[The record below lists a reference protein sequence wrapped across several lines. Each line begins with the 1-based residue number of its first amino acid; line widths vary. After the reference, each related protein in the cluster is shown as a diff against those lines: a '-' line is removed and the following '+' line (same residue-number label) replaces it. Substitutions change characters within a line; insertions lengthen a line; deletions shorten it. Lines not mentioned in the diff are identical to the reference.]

1 MRFPFPRS
9 LPSWLLTILISGLL
23 ITQIATLWIV
33 SQDRKEANYALE
45 LFRLSERATSL
56 VKLLNT
62 TPVSDW
68 NSLASRL
75 ASSGQGLTITA
86 QPDVPTVL
94 ASEED
99 LAELE
104 DVLVARLAR
113 YGVIDARIRRDKL
126 AHGPH
131 ATVVPTADSGDIGDV
146 EKQINDLAA
155 TANLGASL
163 TTSLQFGDGRWI
175 NFTTR
180 ITPADPIITTETIPL
195 FALVALSVVLVAI
208 WATRRLT
215 APYRVLEH
223 AVHRIGGDLKSSPL
237 PEDGSR
243 EYKAAARAVNTMQS
257 KLLDYVAEREQLA
270 AALAHDLRTP
280 LTRIRLRLALVEDE
294 ALAKSLAKDL
304 SDIEAI
310 SRSVIDFATSE
321 LANEEKEKVDLWSL
335 LLSIADNYPDA
346 TLDER
351 NSDML
356 DAIAY
361 CQPVSVQRSITNLID
376 NAIAYGGKAKLSLRQ
391 ENNELV
397 LRVKDN
403 GPGIP
408 ADQIEEMFKPFN
420 RVEKSRNRDSGGF
433 GLGLTIARNVARANA
448 GDILLKNNPSGG
460 LIAEL
465 HLPVWR
471 A

>member
-33 SQDRKEANYALE
+33 SQDRKDANNALE
-45 LFRLSERATSL
+45 LFRLSERATAL
-56 VKLLNT
+56 VKLLST
-62 TPVSDW
+62 TPLSDW

-75 ASSGQGLTITA
+75 TNSGQGISITA

-94 ASEED
+94 ASEDD

-126 AHGPH
+126 VHGLH
-131 ATVVPTADSGDIGDV
+131 IASAQNSDSGDIGDV

-155 TANLGASL
+155 TTNLSASL
-163 TTSLQFGDGRWI
+163 TTSLQFGDGRWM

-223 AVHRIGGDLKSSPL
+223 AVHRIGSDLKSPPL
-237 PEDGSR
+237 TEDGSR
-243 EYKAAARAVNTMQS
+243 EYKAAAKAVNTMQS

-304 SDIEAI
+304 NDIEAI

-321 LANEEKEKVDLWSL
+321 LANEKKEKVDLWSL
-335 LLSIADNYPDA
+335 LLSIADNYPQA

-351 NSDML
+351 NSDRR

-361 CQPVSVQRSITNLID
+361 CQPVSIQRSITNLID
-376 NAIAYGGKAKLSLRQ
+376 NAIAYGGKAKLSLKQ

-397 LRVKDN
+397 LRAKDN

-408 ADQIEEMFKPFN
+408 EDQIEEMFKPFN
-420 RVEKSRNRDSGGF
+420 RADKSRNRDSGGF
-433 GLGLTIARNVARANA
+433 GLGLTIARNVARANS
-448 GDILLKNNPSGG
+448 GEIRLLNDPSGG
-460 LIAEL
+460 LVAEL
-465 HLPVWR
+465 HLPAWQE
-471 A
+471 

>member
-33 SQDRKEANYALE
+33 SQDREDANNALE
-45 LFRLSERATSL
+45 LFRLSERATAL
-56 VKLLNT
+56 VKLLST
-62 TPVSDW
+62 TPLGDW
-68 NSLASRL
+68 NNLAVRL
-75 ASSGQGLTITA
+75 TNSGQAITITA
-86 QPDVPTVL
+86 QPDVPSVL
-94 ASEED
+94 ASEDD

-113 YGVIDARIRRDKL
+113 YGVIDARIRRNKL
-126 AHGPH
+126 AHGLH
-131 ATVVPTADSGDIGDV
+131 AALAQNPDNVDMGDV

-155 TANLGASL
+155 TTNQSASL
-163 TTSLQFGDGRWI
+163 TTSLQFGDGRWM

-180 ITPADPIITTETIPL
+180 ITPADPIITSETIPL

-223 AVHRIGGDLKSSPL
+223 AVHRIGGDLKSPPL

-243 EYKAAARAVNTMQS
+243 EYKAAAKAVNTMQAR
-257 KLLDYVAEREQLA
+257 LLDYVAEREQLA

-280 LTRIRLRLALVEDE
+280 LTRVRLRLALVEDE
-294 ALAKSLAKDL
+294 ALATSLARDL
-304 SDIEAI
+304 NDIEAI
-310 SRSVIDFATSE
+310 SRSVIDFATFE

-335 LLSIADNYPDA
+335 LLSIADNYPQA

-351 NSDML
+351 NSDRR
-356 DAIAY
+356 DAIAC
-361 CQPVSVQRSITNLID
+361 CQPVSIQRSITNLID
-376 NAIAYGGKAKLSLRQ
+376 NAIAYGGKAELSLRH
-391 ENNELV
+391 ENDELV
-397 LRVKDN
+397 LRVKDD

-408 ADQIEEMFKPFN
+408 ENQIEEMFQPFN
-420 RVEKSRNRDSGGF
+420 RADKSRNRESGGF

-448 GDILLKNNPSGG
+448 GDIRLMNDPSGG
-460 LIAEL
+460 LVAEL
-465 HLPVWR
+465 LLPAWR
-471 A
+471 E

>member
-215 APYRVLEH
+215 AP
-223 AVHRIGGDLKSSPL
+223 
-237 PEDGSR
+237 
-243 EYKAAARAVNTMQS
+243 
-257 KLLDYVAEREQLA
+257 
-270 AALAHDLRTP
+270 
-280 LTRIRLRLALVEDE
+280 
-294 ALAKSLAKDL
+294 
-304 SDIEAI
+304 
-310 SRSVIDFATSE
+310 
-321 LANEEKEKVDLWSL
+321 
-335 LLSIADNYPDA
+335 
-346 TLDER
+346 
-351 NSDML
+351 
-356 DAIAY
+356 
-361 CQPVSVQRSITNLID
+361 
-376 NAIAYGGKAKLSLRQ
+376 
-391 ENNELV
+391 
-397 LRVKDN
+397 
-403 GPGIP
+403 
-408 ADQIEEMFKPFN
+408 
-420 RVEKSRNRDSGGF
+420 
-433 GLGLTIARNVARANA
+433 
-448 GDILLKNNPSGG
+448 
-460 LIAEL
+460 
-465 HLPVWR
+465 
-471 A
+471 

>member
-1 MRFPFPRS
+1 MKFPFPRS

-33 SQDRKEANYALE
+33 SQDRKEANNALE

-62 TPVSDW
+62 TPVGDW

-75 ASSGQGLTITA
+75 ASSGQGITITT

-131 ATVVPTADSGDIGDV
+131 AALVQITDSGDIGDV
-146 EKQINDLAA
+146 EKQINDIAA
-155 TANLGASL
+155 TTSLGASL

-180 ITPADPIITTETIPL
+180 ITPADPIMTTETIPL
-195 FALVALSVVLVAI
+195 FALVAFSVVLVAI

-215 APYRVLEH
+215 APYRVLER

-237 PEDGSR
+237 PEHGSR

-294 ALAKSLAKDL
+294 ALARSLAKDL
-304 SDIEAI
+304 GDIEAI

-321 LANEEKEKVDLWSL
+321 LANEKKEKVDLWSL

-346 TLDER
+346 ALDER
-351 NSDML
+351 NSDRVA
-356 DAIAY
+356 AITY
-361 CQPVSVQRSITNLID
+361 CQPVSIQRSITNLID

-408 ADQIEEMFKPFN
+408 ANQIEEMFKPFN
-420 RVEKSRNRDSGGF
+420 RADKSRNRDSGGF
-433 GLGLTIARNVARANA
+433 GLGLTIARNVAHANA
-448 GDILLKNNPSGG
+448 GNILLKNDPLGG

-471 A
+471 E

>member
-75 ASSGQGLTITA
+75 ASSGQGLTITL

-163 TTSLQFGDGRWI
+163 TTSCNLAMGAGSILPRASPRLIQ
-175 NFTTR
+175 
-180 ITPADPIITTETIPL
+180 
-195 FALVALSVVLVAI
+195 LS
-208 WATRRLT
+208 R
-215 APYRVLEH
+215 P
-223 AVHRIGGDLKSSPL
+223 
-237 PEDGSR
+237 
-243 EYKAAARAVNTMQS
+243 
-257 KLLDYVAEREQLA
+257 
-270 AALAHDLRTP
+270 
-280 LTRIRLRLALVEDE
+280 
-294 ALAKSLAKDL
+294 
-304 SDIEAI
+304 
-310 SRSVIDFATSE
+310 
-321 LANEEKEKVDLWSL
+321 
-335 LLSIADNYPDA
+335 
-346 TLDER
+346 
-351 NSDML
+351 
-356 DAIAY
+356 
-361 CQPVSVQRSITNLID
+361 
-376 NAIAYGGKAKLSLRQ
+376 
-391 ENNELV
+391 
-397 LRVKDN
+397 
-403 GPGIP
+403 
-408 ADQIEEMFKPFN
+408 KPFHF
-420 RVEKSRNRDSGGF
+420 SRLWRSAWFLSQYGQRDASPH
-433 GLGLTIARNVARANA
+433 LTVCWNM
-448 GDILLKNNPSGG
+448 PST
-460 LIAEL
+460 ASE
-465 HLPVWR
+465 
-471 A
+471 AT

>member
-1 MRFPFPRS
+1 
-9 LPSWLLTILISGLL
+9 
-23 ITQIATLWIV
+23 
-33 SQDRKEANYALE
+33 
-45 LFRLSERATSL
+45 
-56 VKLLNT
+56 
-62 TPVSDW
+62 
-68 NSLASRL
+68 
-75 ASSGQGLTITA
+75 
-86 QPDVPTVL
+86 
-94 ASEED
+94 
-99 LAELE
+99 
-104 DVLVARLAR
+104 
-113 YGVIDARIRRDKL
+113 
-126 AHGPH
+126 
-131 ATVVPTADSGDIGDV
+131 
-146 EKQINDLAA
+146 
-155 TANLGASL
+155 
-163 TTSLQFGDGRWI
+163 
-175 NFTTR
+175 
-180 ITPADPIITTETIPL
+180 L

-208 WATRRLT
+208 WTTWSLT

-391 ENNELV
+391 ENNELG
-397 LRVKDN
+397 LGEKDN

-408 ADQIEEMFKPFN
+408 ADQIEGMVNPFN
-420 RVEKSRNRDSGGF
+420 HGAK
-433 GLGLTIARNVARANA
+433 AR
-448 GDILLKNNPSGG
+448 I
-460 LIAEL
+460 
-465 HLPVWR
+465 
-471 A
+471 